1 MSPKNFKIQTPTT
14 LEPYNFL
21 CRPPI
26 EVRFQEKLYPLLKSF
41 QGYMACHLNACNLG
55 QFLTFNGQESN

>member
-1 MSPKNFKIQTPTT
+1 
-14 LEPYNFL
+14 
-21 CRPPI
+21 
-26 EVRFQEKLYPLLKSF
+26 VRFQEKLYPLLKSF